1 MYCYH
6 DNSQFIAIWI
16 FAQLYLQVWLRNQ
29 NKHNQ
34 NKHAELLGHWVC

>member
-16 FAQLYLQVWLRNQ
+16 FAQLYLQVWLQ
-29 NKHNQ
+29 EYEHNQ